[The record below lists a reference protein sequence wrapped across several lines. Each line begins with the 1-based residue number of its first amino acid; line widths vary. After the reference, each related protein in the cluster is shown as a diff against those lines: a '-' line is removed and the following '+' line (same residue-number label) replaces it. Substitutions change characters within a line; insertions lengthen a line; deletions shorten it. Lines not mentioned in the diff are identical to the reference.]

1 MVGAVRSMKLQA
13 VVAALVARK
22 FVCGKKGAPAA
33 EVAAWLRYRRFC
45 NKDFWVDPESE
56 AVALVLPEFLVFL
69 TLVVHPP
76 VLPATAKRYADAIV
90 RLHVVAGIQLRQAT
104 RGLSDVTNYVYRDLE
119 SWKPQGQRTKFPI
132 TLDQLGIIMDMPD
145 SEADCAVKAAVLL
158 AFAGL
163 LRGSEYV
170 KTSKKPRPG
179 LRRRDVRFVTST
191 EAGDCV
197 ILHIFGKT
205 DDPHHGGDVVIGT
218 GATPRLDPVRRLRL
232 LYDALEARRPG
243 LGPDDAVF
251 IHPSSGRYVTAQE
264 INAVLKLA
272 VRRSGHDPDLYAS
285 HSLRIGGAT
294 AMAAAGRST
303 EEIMIAGRWK
313 STSSFMMY
321 IRHTVARLAA
331 VTRDITVRAADVL
344 RRGGRHY

>member
-1 MVGAVRSMKLQA
+1 MKLQA
-13 VVAALVARK
+13 AVAAILARK
-22 FVCGKKGAPAA
+22 LVCGARGAMAA
-33 EVAAWLRYRRFC
+33 ELAAWLRFRRFC
-45 NKDFWVDPESE
+45 DCDFWVDPARE

-69 TLVVHPP
+69 TLVAQPP
-76 VLPATAKRYADAIV
+76 VLPATAKRYADAVV
-90 RLHVVAGIQLRQAT
+90 RLHAVAGIQLRQAT
-104 RGLSDVTNYVYRDLE
+104 RVQSDITSYVYRDLE
-119 SWKPQGQRTKFPI
+119 SWRPRGQRTKFPI
-132 TLDQLGIIMDMPD
+132 TLDQLSIIMDMPD
-145 SEADCAVKAAVLL
+145 SEADCAIKAAVLM

-179 LRRRDVRFVTST
+179 LRRRDIRFATSAR
-191 EAGDCV
+191 AGDCV
-197 ILHIFGKT
+197 ILRLYGKT

-218 GATPRLDPVRRLRL
+218 GATARLDPVRRLRIL
-232 LYDALEARRPG
+232 LDALAVRRPG
-243 LGPDDAVF
+243 LGPEDAVF
-251 IHPSSGRYVTAQE
+251 IHPSTGRYVTAHE
-264 INAVLKLA
+264 INHVLKLA

-331 VTRDITVRAADVL
+331 VTRDITTRAADVL